1 MDLLNGIMNL
11 EHFEYTDTIL
21 FFCIVVT
28 MIVGVLCTL
37 DDLSFSSSA
46 SRVRK
51 YKLLGYSTFRC
62 IIESPIIFVIVGV
75 VNLVLGILSIC
86 VFDKSINVALSIVIW
101 CILLCI
107 LGLVLVCVVAIP
119 ISKIVYYC
127 RLIVGKPNTLAGY
140 YAYRMMQIY
149 PTTLTTKHLDLG
161 IYRFD
166 KEQFNKWL
174 ADGAKLA
181 DNMNELASLE
191 DKLAY
196 IDNTI
201 DYNVPLSIK

>member
-119 ISKIVYYC
+119 ISKIIYYC
-127 RLIVGKPNTLAGY
+127 HLMVGKPNTLAGY
-140 YAYRMMQIY
+140 YAYRIMQVY
-149 PTTLTTKHLDLG
+149 PTTITTKHFDLG
-161 IYRFD
+161 IYHFD
-166 KEQFNKWL
+166 KEQFNKRL
-174 ADGAKLA
+174 ADGEKLA
-181 DNMNELASLE
+181 ESMNESSSLE
-191 DKLAY
+191 DKMKY
-196 IDNTI
+196 IDDVI
-201 DYNVPLSIK
+201 DYRMYH

>member
-1 MDLLNGIMNL
+1 MDLINTMTNVDGVWA
-11 EHFEYTDTIL
+11 DTII
-21 FFCIVVT
+21 FFSVVVV
-28 MIVGVLCTL
+28 MILGIILSVGDLTL
-37 DDLSFSSSA
+37 QGGISK
-46 SRVRK
+46 VRRN
-51 YKLLGYSTFRC
+51 KLLGHSTIRC
-62 IIESPIIFVIVGV
+62 IAETPIIFIVVAV
-75 VNLVLGILSIC
+75 VDLALGFLSIY
-86 VFDKSINVALSIVIW
+86 VFDKSTNMALSIIVW
-101 CILLCI
+101 CLILCPV
-107 LGLVLVCVVAIP
+107 VLIFAYCVVIAP

-201 DYNVPLSIK
+201 DYSMYH

>member
-1 MDLLNGIMNL
+1 MDLLDGIRNL
-11 EHFEYTDTIL
+11 EYFEYTDTIL

-28 MIVGVLCTL
+28 MILGVLCTL

-51 YKLLGYSTFRC
+51 HKLLGYSTFRC
-62 IIESPIIFVIVGV
+62 IAESSIIFVIVGV
-75 VNLVLGILSIC
+75 VNLILGILSIC
-86 VFDKSINVALSIVIW
+86 VFDKSVNMALSTVIW
-101 CILLCI
+101 CVMLCI
-107 LGLVLVCVVAIP
+107 LGLVLVCMVAIP
-119 ISKIVYYC
+119 ISKIIYYC

-166 KEQFNKWL
+166 KEQFNKRL
-174 ADGAKLA
+174 ADGEKLA
-181 DNMNELASLE
+181 ESMNESSSLE
-191 DKLAY
+191 DKMKY
-196 IDNTI
+196 IDDVI
-201 DYNVPLSIK
+201 DYRMYH